1 MNTKLSYA
9 WKKISDNGISDDLDN
24 AEKKIIRILNR
35 IIFINALLA
44 CIFIIID
51 IANASFASSF
61 VAIGISF
68 TSFAFS
74 PLLFLLIMKK
84 YYQVAKWTV
93 ILVFTFFISFVAIL
107 TGKDSGMILYFIPG
121 ILFPT
126 ILFQRIKTISAL
138 TSLIIGFLIVVFF
151 INQFYNPQIITS
163 QSELNF
169 YFVSNLIGCTIIT
182 LLVIWYFKS
191 TNSEYEKII
200 TEKNNSLSISYN
212 EINEQKLE
220 LEAKNIENQQ
230 LVVNLEST
238 VKERTL
244 NLTESFR
251 LIEEKEKN
259 YGDLLDKSSEMI
271 QMLDPEGR
279 ITYVNQAWLENMK
292 FDELGEVLGKPI
304 VEFFNQST
312 LEEFQLIMPKLMQGE
327 LVEDLECQ
335 FISKENIEITLK
347 GRARPIFKNGS
358 YGGSQAFFFNIT
370 DVLRAKREMDQ
381 MTSFKQI
388 MLNITTEYINAPI
401 TEIDNVINTSL
412 LEISKFS
419 SADRA
424 YVFKYNFKEEICSI
438 THEWVAAGVPSQLE
452 ELKAMPFSKVP
463 HSLKMHSNGEFVEF
477 PDVSKIKDKR
487 IFNVLNEEGT
497 QSMISIPMMH
507 NEKAIG
513 FIGFDLMKIKR
524 EFTADEKNLL
534 WIYSQML
541 VNVFNRIAFIEELQT
556 TKNELAEINLSLEKK
571 VFENTK
577 KNMDLSRSIMEQE
590 KLVTIGEISAGIAH
604 DLNTPLGTIR
614 VGADNINFI
623 LNSLFN
629 GVICDFTR
637 AELSNILNHVEKNR
651 IEMYVGGLQM
661 RKEKVEMLEF
671 LNASLSGK
679 IPTALDEICDLL
691 VKCRFNPSQEQEI
704 SMILSKPLAKEY
716 LQIMNQLQMAMAQ
729 LETIRKS
736 SDKAVGVVQ
745 DMRAFI
751 KGESIIEQK
760 MINLRDNISTVLGVF
775 NYEISLHVD
784 LVFEVDPSIEFMGY
798 DIKLFQLWSNIV
810 KNGLE
815 AMSEQK
821 DRYFGI
827 FAERKENKLKVIF
840 ENNGPEIPD
849 EIAQSIF
856 KKFYTTKAKK
866 SGSGLGLSI
875 VKNVLKEHKADIIVE
890 SSESLTKFIIT
901 FEI

>member
-9 WKKISDNGISDDLDN
+9 WKKISENGISDDLDN
-24 AEKKIIRILNR
+24 AEKKRVRVLNR

-44 CIFIIID
+44 FVNIIID
-51 IANASFASSF
+51 IVNSSFASNF
-61 VAIGISF
+61 VAISISF
-68 TSFAFS
+68 TTFTFS

-93 ILVFTFFISFVAIL
+93 IFIFVFFISFIAIL
-107 TGKDSGMILYFIPG
+107 TGKDSGIILYFIPG

-126 ILFQRIKTISAL
+126 ILFQRKKTVLVL
-138 TSLIIGFLIVVFF
+138 TSLIIGVLIVVLF
-151 INQFYNPQIITS
+151 INQIYNPQLITS

-169 YFVSNLIGCTIIT
+169 YFISNLIGSAILT

-200 TEKNNSLSISYN
+200 TEKNNSLRISYN
-212 EINEQKLE
+212 EINAQKLQ

-279 ITYVNQAWLENMK
+279 ITYVNQAWLENMR
-292 FDELGEVLGKPI
+292 FDGLDEVLGRPI
-304 VEFFNQST
+304 VDFFTQNTLTEFET
-312 LEEFQLIMPKLMQGE
+312 VMPRLMKGE

-629 GVICDFTR
+629 GVICDFTG

-679 IPTALDEICDLL
+679 IPDALAEICDLL
-691 VKCRFNPSQEQEI
+691 VKCRFNPTQEQEI

-840 ENNGPEIPD
+840 ENNGPKIPD
-849 EIAQSIF
+849 EIAKSIF